1 MKLDHTNIRLIE
13 LLQQDA
19 RMTFS
24 NLARILNRAESTVR
38 ERIMMLEQRGVI
50 RGYRANVDQAKL
62 GFPIRAMVQA
72 ECDLSAIPAVTQR
85 LKSIPNIIRA
95 SVMTGANPVSIEIVA
110 EDLAKLEQLIEK
122 QLATVGLKS
131 ISVRLVLQTLVDDR
145 PGPLETANPVL
156 APTREATPA
165 ASASLPAQPPLI
177 RRTTGPLLDR

>member
-24 NLARILNRAESTVR
+24 NLARVLNRAESTVR

-50 RGYRANVDQAKL
+50 RGYRATVDNAKL
-62 GFPIRAMVQA
+62 GYPIRAIVQA

-85 LKSIPNIIRA
+85 LKSISNVVRA
-95 SVMTGANPVSIEIVA
+95 SVMTGASPVSIEIVA

-145 PGPLETANPVL
+145 PGPLETATPIL
-156 APTREATPA
+156 AGTREVTPLQAQEA
-165 ASASLPAQPPLI
+165 APLVRRPPPSPMME
-177 RRTTGPLLDR
+177 R